1 MAEVLL
7 KKNILMFSWAWVV
20 LTRTTINFI
29 NKDTMDIKYDKS
41 VSRLIV
47 IRSSLQQLRT
57 ELIESGRVLKRLL
70 KKPFPCA
77 NAVCTA
83 VEKIHDLLHREGI
96 CSVWISARVNVD
108 DGCRFVTNR
117 QVHAVSMLFI
127 LCLDFTEYSSA

>member
-41 VSRLIV
+41 VSRLVV
-47 IRSSLQQLRT
+47 ISSSLQQLRT
-57 ELIESGRVLKRLL
+57 ELIESGRVLKGLL
-70 KKPFPCA
+70 DVQYPGA
-77 NAVCTA
+77 NLVLAA
-83 VEKIHDLLHREGI
+83 VETIHNLLHREGI
-96 CSVWISARVNVD
+96 CSVWISARVDVD

>member
-1 MAEVLL
+1 
-7 KKNILMFSWAWVV
+7 MFSWAWVV
-20 LTRTTINFI
+20 STRTTINFI

-57 ELIESGRVLKRLL
+57 ELIESGRVLQGLL
-70 KKPFPCA
+70 DVQYPGA
-77 NAVCTA
+77 NSVLAA
-83 VEKIHDLLHREGI
+83 VETIHNLLHREGI
-96 CSVWISARVNVD
+96 CSVWISARVDVD

-127 LCLDFTEYSSA
+127 FCLDFTEYSSA